1 MTNPTVSPQQTT
13 ETSVAEA
20 AARLEEAARTGV
32 PCPPVRDLLGETD
45 LDAAYAVQRRLAD
58 TRQSEGARVV
68 GRKIGLTSPAVQEQL
83 GVDQPDF
90 GILFDDMDV
99 SAAGAVAAGRLLQPR
114 AEAEIAFV
122 LGADLAGDDLDLEA
136 VRSAVDYA
144 VAAIEI
150 VDSRVAGWDIRIT
163 DTIADNGS
171 SGLFVLGERRVPL
184 SDFEPVDVT
193 MRMYADDELVSEG
206 TGAACLG
213 DPLEALLWLARTAQR
228 VGDPLRTGA
237 VVLSGALGPMRPAVP
252 GTTVRAD
259 ISSLGSV
266 SVAFAP
272 SPAATSTDSPA
283 DKDQR

>member
-1 MTNPTVSPQQTT
+1 MSKLTNPTISPEQTT
-13 ETSVAEA
+13 DAGVTEA
-20 AARLEEAARTGV
+20 TARLLLAARTGV
-32 PCPPVRDLLGETD
+32 PCPPVRGLIGTTD

-58 TRQSEGARVV
+58 ARESVGARVV

-99 SAAGAVAAGRLLQPR
+99 SGTAIAAGRLLQPR
-114 AEAEIAFV
+114 AEAEVAFV
-122 LGADLAGDDLDLEA
+122 LSSDLDGDDLTLES
-136 VRSAVDYA
+136 VREAVDYA

-150 VDSRVAGWDIRIT
+150 VDSRIANWDIRIT

-171 SGLFVLGERRVPL
+171 SGLFVLGEKRVPL
-184 SDFEPVDVT
+184 SEFEPVGVT
-193 MRMYADDELVSEG
+193 MQMYADDELVSEG

-213 DPLEALLWLARTAQR
+213 DPLNALLWLARTAQQ
-228 VGDPLRTGA
+228 VGDPLRAGQ
-237 VVLSGALGPMRPAVP
+237 VVLSGALGPMRPAAP

-266 SVAFAP
+266 SVTFAP
-272 SPAATSTDSPA
+272 TA
-283 DKDQR
+283 